1 MSTELLAE
9 AAISN
14 PLLNNISMKGARGI
28 LINITGGMD
37 MTLFEVDAAVNRI
50 REEVDEETDI
60 IFGSMR
66 TVLVELGSLF

>member
-14 PLLNNISMKGARGI
+14 PLLNNISMKGARGT